1 MIMQPSLPDWLGS
14 VHHDGSALYVSDP
27 YPKLGDT
34 VQVRLRVA
42 VDAPLTAVYLRT
54 FPDGE
59 QALTPMQQTETAP
72 PVQWWTAV
80 LPITQPTTHYRFLL
94 HAADGVWWVTAN
106 GPSAGV
112 PLDKFDFRLL
122 ADYERVA
129 WLETA
134 VFYQIFPDRF
144 HNGDPSTDPQPDEF
158 EFRGHRPQTYP
169 WVQPPPADQP
179 HSIVFYGGDLP
190 GITQKLDYLQ
200 QLGVD
205 ALYLNPIFTAYSNHK
220 YDVADYDHVDPH
232 FGGDAALITLR
243 QALTARGMRY
253 LLDIVPNHCGYW
265 HSWFQAARENPDAP
279 EAEFFTFSKH
289 PDEYASWLG
298 VWTLP
303 KLNYRSAELRR
314 RIYADEN
321 AVFRRWLRPPFAA
334 DGWRVDVA
342 NMLGR
347 QGATQMGVEVAR
359 GIRRAVKET
368 RADGYL
374 LGENFFDA
382 TAELQDGEQW
392 DGVMNYAGFGT
403 PLLYWLSGYRQGAH
417 GLQGQI
423 ETAVPWP
430 TSALLETWQR
440 YLAAIPWA
448 VALQQYNLL
457 GSHDTPRIRTL
468 VGENDALHRLA
479 VVVLMTYPG
488 VPGFLYGDEVGLVD
502 QPGLQS
508 RGCMP
513 WDEAAWHGDL
523 LAFYREMVQLRK
535 ETAVLQTGGFQ
546 LLLAEWDTFAYQ
558 RESADERAIVIA
570 HRAAVPRP
578 AGPLPVAQ
586 GGIAEGTRFVE
597 FFSGQE
603 ATVQNGALPLPPL
616 PQGATLWLQSEKA
629 GGGDWFE
636 M

>member
-1 MIMQPSLPDWLGS
+1 MIIQPSLPNWLGS
-14 VHHDGSALYVSDP
+14 VHHDGSALYVSDL

-42 VDAPLTAVYLRT
+42 ADAPVTAVYLRT

-59 QALTPMQQTETAP
+59 QALTPMQREESAL

-80 LPITQPTTHYRFLL
+80 LPITQPTVHYRFLL
-94 HAADGVWWVTAN
+94 RAKDGVWWHTAD
-106 GPSAGV
+106 GSCAGV

-122 ADYERVA
+122 ADYEPVR

-144 HNGDPSTDPQPDEF
+144 HNGDPAADPQPDEF
-158 EFRGHRPQTYP
+158 EFRGNRPQTYP
-169 WVQPPPADQP
+169 WGQPPPEDALHP
-179 HSIVFYGGDLP
+179 IVFYGGDLP

-200 QLGVD
+200 QLGVN
-205 ALYLNPIFTAYSNHK
+205 ALYLNPIFTAHSNHK

-232 FGGDAALITLR
+232 FGGDEALIALR
-243 QALTARGMRY
+243 EALSARKMRY
-253 LLDIVPNHCGYW
+253 LLDVVPNHCGYW
-265 HSWFQAARENPDAP
+265 HPWFQNARENPDAP
-279 EAEFFTFSKH
+279 EAEFFTFNQH
-289 PDEYASWLG
+289 PDDYASWLG
-298 VWTLP
+298 VWMLP

-314 RIYADEN
+314 RIYAGED

-347 QGATQMGVEVAR
+347 QGATQMGVEVTQ

-382 TAELQDGEQW
+382 TDVLQDGDQW
-392 DGVMNYAGFGT
+392 DGVMNYASFGT

-417 GLQGQI
+417 GLHELI

-430 TSALLETWQR
+430 TFALLETWQR
-440 YLAAIPWA
+440 YLAAIPWG

-488 VPGFLYGDEVGLVD
+488 VPALFYGDEIGLVD
-502 QPGLQS
+502 QPGVNS
-508 RGCMP
+508 RVCMP
-513 WDEAAWHGDL
+513 WDEADWNQDL
-523 LAFYREMVQLRK
+523 LAFYREMVHLRR

-546 LLLAEWDTFAYQ
+546 LLLAEADTFAYQ
-558 RESADERAIVIA
+558 RESVDERAIVIA
-570 HRAAVPRP
+570 HRTAAPRP
-578 AGPLPVAQ
+578 AGHMPVADA
-586 GGIAEGTRFVE
+586 GIADGTRFVE

-603 ATVQNGALPLPPL
+603 AIVQHGALPLPPL
-616 PQGATLWLQSEKA
+616 PQGATLWLQTPEA
-629 GGGDWFE
+629 RGGDWFE
-636 M
+636 K